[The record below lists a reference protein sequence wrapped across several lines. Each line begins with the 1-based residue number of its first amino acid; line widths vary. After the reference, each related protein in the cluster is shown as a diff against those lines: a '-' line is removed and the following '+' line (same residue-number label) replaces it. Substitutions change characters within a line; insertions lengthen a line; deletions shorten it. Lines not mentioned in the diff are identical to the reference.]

1 MSPTQIRCRFL
12 SLYSDKKIIATPAH
26 PSPKEHSPGWGSSDL
41 WRKGKITAPYFVRFI
56 SSVTLD
62 HVPFLFFPL
71 YCLPFTSCYL
81 LRMLGR
87 ILTVRVHIIQG
98 PPWKMDAALYTA
110 QLEWSEQDKK
120 TAPNKKA
127 GLGQQL
133 KLPPPPNLRSDRV
146 TIQAS

>member
-1 MSPTQIRCRFL
+1 
-12 SLYSDKKIIATPAH
+12 
-26 PSPKEHSPGWGSSDL
+26 
-41 WRKGKITAPYFVRFI
+41 
-56 SSVTLD
+56 
-62 HVPFLFFPL
+62 
-71 YCLPFTSCYL
+71 
-81 LRMLGR
+81 
-87 ILTVRVHIIQG
+87 
-98 PPWKMDAALYTA
+98 MDAALYTA